1 MARGL
6 QVLPGLFFIREGP
19 SMRRLLNS
27 HFRKRDDEWYTQA
40 PLVKLIKEYVKLP
53 DKIWCPCDGDKSEFT
68 KILHPTKHTTDD
80 YFKHDFRGFAVVTN
94 PAFSTIRDFYK
105 MLRKQGVKFALV
117 APQPLLTCPAVAPDI
132 VNGEVKAILPINTEF
147 NRPDGT
153 QSKMNVFILTNL
165 PISKTYDY
173 PKHTVNIKTG
183 NEPYKIKGSDYPCF
197 DHTAAFR
204 NSDFNKGWIPV
215 TGIIQSKFNNFK
227 VIDWMYDVYPVEGSK
242 KFPRYLVEKKERLK

>member
-1 MARGL
+1 
-6 QVLPGLFFIREGP
+6 
-19 SMRRLLNS
+19 MRKLLNS
-27 HFRKRDDEWYTQA
+27 HFRKRSDEWYTQA
-40 PLVKLIKEYVKLP
+40 PLVNLIKENVKLP
-53 DKIWCPCDGDKSEFT
+53 DKIWCPCDSDKSEFT
-68 KILHPTKHTTDD
+68 KILHPAKHTTDD

-94 PAFSTIRDFYK
+94 PAFSTIRNFYK

-117 APQPLLTCPAVAPDI
+117 APQTILTNPTVAQDI
-132 VNGEVKAILPINTEF
+132 INGEVKAILPIITKF

-165 PISKTYDY
+165 PFSETYDY
-173 PKHTVNIKTG
+173 PKYTVNIKSE

-215 TGIIQSKFNNFK
+215 TGIIQTNLNNFK
-227 VIDWMYDVYPVEGSK
+227 VIDYTWKVYTVEGNK
-242 KFPRYLVEKKERLK
+242 KFPRYLVEKRSV